1 MDLIKLIFFNASLFL
16 FSYSVLINI
25 ILIYLFLNMIYKMK
39 VSYSDNLD
47 TMYVIINL
55 INITMHMIIY
65 KIYNIIDT
73 MNKTFIG
80 NLIISSYNYLDS
92 KITYYKN
99 QLFLFPIRFIINKVF
114 GIPLDN
120 DIINKFNKQSP
131 VIKKTKINTKL
142 ETNIEISNFLDEILN
157 KQ

>member
-1 MDLIKLIFFNASLFL
+1 
-16 FSYSVLINI
+16 
-25 ILIYLFLNMIYKMK
+25 
-39 VSYSDNLD
+39 
-47 TMYVIINL
+47 
-55 INITMHMIIY
+55 MIIY
-65 KIYNIIDT
+65 KIYNVIDAI
-73 MNKTFIG
+73 NKTFIG

-114 GIPLDN
+114 GISLDN

>member
-114 GIPLDN
+114 GISLDN

-131 VIKKTKINTKL
+131 VIKKMKINTKL